1 MDDEEQQ
8 LQNEV
13 GDVSDKGR
21 QLSHFIDFSD
31 HDKAIRIYRQME
43 VLKVSFYQVSYYTYA
58 PYIFKMLLR
67 WISSTGAKYQ
77 SIWFGL
83 LCLMPLST
91 IFQ

>member
-1 MDDEEQQ
+1 
-8 LQNEV
+8 
-13 GDVSDKGR
+13 
-21 QLSHFIDFSD
+21 
-31 HDKAIRIYRQME
+31 ME

-58 PYIFKMLLR
+58 PYIFKLLLR
-67 WISSTGAKYQ
+67 WISATGAKYQ